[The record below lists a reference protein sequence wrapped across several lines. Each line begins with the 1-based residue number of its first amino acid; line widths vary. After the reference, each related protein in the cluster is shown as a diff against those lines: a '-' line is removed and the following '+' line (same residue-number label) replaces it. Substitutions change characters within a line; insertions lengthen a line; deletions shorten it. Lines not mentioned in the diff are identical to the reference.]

1 MPYQDLFE
9 RFEKIMLSFDG
20 RSHWAKPHPLG
31 PTQLRRLYPKYD
43 DFIATVTEVDPKGIF
58 RNEYVRRHI
67 FGEVG
72 AQVDP
77 TMFSESKPATGRM
90 ALPTRP
96 RKKVNR
102 PS

>member
-1 MPYQDLFE
+1 VPYQDLFE